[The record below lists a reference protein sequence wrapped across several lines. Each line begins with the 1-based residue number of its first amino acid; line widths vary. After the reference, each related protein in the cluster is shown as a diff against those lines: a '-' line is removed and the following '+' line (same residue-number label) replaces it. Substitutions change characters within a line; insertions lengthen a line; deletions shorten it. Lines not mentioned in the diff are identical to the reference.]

1 MVIPVDERRSA
12 GDGEPLPDPDLEIG
26 DLRPARER
34 RPAGWLWSATALA
47 GRRLTRRQRLWRALT
62 AVAAV
67 TFALAALALSGRF
80 DLSRLASPA
89 ERTASLVTGPV
100 VAPRDGL
107 NCLRE
112 VAWAPDAR
120 RLAALGVANACP
132 VSRYEPT
139 LVNVYDVAADRLI
152 SRWRPDVAIFAAL
165 GLPMPAAGQVGPV
178 LYQHVLLWSRDGR
191 TLALTFFADI
201 SVEPRIL
208 SYDGVALLDVATGRE
223 RVLLDREGG
232 RGFGQIVLEWDLAAG
247 APAVLPYELPPA
259 GPLFN
264 LAAAPAYTWGGD
276 GRLVPDATAAG
287 DAHPATVPI
296 GNPNGDA
303 VVTPW
308 QPGIVSLIMPA
319 ARGTGRPVG
328 IYIWSA
334 TFAAWSPDGRYL
346 IDGVTTGGR
355 LEPVG
360 QPTPSAAT
368 LDALQI
374 SRFPVLAPR
383 DLGMARALDELGGA
397 SEAGQTLWL
406 AWRPD
411 GRVLA
416 ASPDGDD
423 VTFYDTASGRTLG
436 RVRTAAAGGLE
447 GGLPDGAMRWSPDGK
462 CLVLRNGVVVRTAG
476 LLN

>member
-1 MVIPVDERRSA
+1 MSMDEPGPAS
-12 GDGEPLPDPDLEIG
+12 DGEPLPDADLEIG
-26 DLRPARER
+26 DLRPAKERAR
-34 RPAGWLWSATALA
+34 RPRGWLWSARALT
-47 GRRLTRRQRLWRALT
+47 GQRLTRRQRLWRALI

-67 TFALAALALSGRF
+67 TIALAALALSGRF
-80 DLSRLASPA
+80 DLSWLASPA
-89 ERTASLVTGPV
+89 ERTASLVMGPV

-107 NCLRE
+107 SCLRE

-132 VSRYEPT
+132 VSHYEPA
-139 LVNVYDVAADRLI
+139 LVNVYDVAAGRLV
-152 SRWRPDVAIFAAL
+152 SRWQPDAAIFAAL
-165 GLPMPAAGQVGPV
+165 GLPVPAAGQIGPV

-191 TLALTFFADI
+191 TLALTFFADV

-247 APAVLPYELPPA
+247 VPAVLPYELPPA

-276 GRLVPDATAAG
+276 GRLVPDVTAAG
-287 DAHPATVPI
+287 DGHPATAPI

-308 QPGIVSLIMPA
+308 QPGIVSLVALA
-319 ARGTGRPVG
+319 ASGTGRPAGV
-328 IYIWSA
+328 YTWST
-334 TFAAWSPDGRYL
+334 TFAAWSPDRRYL

-355 LEPVG
+355 LALAG

-383 DLGMARALDELGGA
+383 DAGMARALDGLGA
-397 SEAGQTLWL
+397 VSEAGQTLWL

-416 ASPDGDD
+416 ASPNGDD
-423 VTFYDTASGRTLG
+423 VTFYDTTSGRMLG
-436 RVRTAAAGGLE
+436 RVRTVAADGLE
-447 GGLPDGAMRWSPDGK
+447 GGLPGGAMRWSPDGK
-462 CLVLRNGVVVRTAG
+462 WLVLRNGVVVRVAG
-476 LLN
+476 IPN

>member
-1 MVIPVDERRSA
+1 MDERRRS
-12 GDGEPLPDPDLEIG
+12 GDREPLPDPELEIG
-26 DLRPARER
+26 DLRPAGAR
-34 RPAGWLWSATALA
+34 RPAGWLWSATALT

-67 TFALAALALSGRF
+67 TIALAALALSGRF

-132 VSRYEPT
+132 VSRYEPA
-139 LVNVYDVAADRLI
+139 LVNIYDVAADRLI
-152 SRWRPDVAIFAAL
+152 SRWRPDAAIFAAL
-165 GLPMPAAGQVGPV
+165 GLPVPAAGQIGPV

-191 TLALTFFADI
+191 TLALTFFAEI

-232 RGFGQIVLEWDLAAG
+232 RGFGQIVLEWDLAVG

-276 GRLVPDATAAG
+276 GRLVPDATTVG
-287 DAHPATVPI
+287 DAHPATAPV

-319 ARGTGRPVG
+319 ASGTGRPLG
-328 IYIWSA
+328 IYTWSA

-355 LEPVG
+355 LELAG
-360 QPTPSAAT
+360 RPTPSAAT
-368 LDALQI
+368 LDMLQI
-374 SRFPVLAPR
+374 GRFPMLAPR
-383 DLGMARALDELGGA
+383 DVGMVWALDALGGA
-397 SEAGQTLWL
+397 SEAGQALWL

-423 VTFYDTASGRTLG
+423 VTFYDTASGRMLA
-436 RVRTAAAGGLE
+436 RVRTAAAEGLE
-447 GGLPDGAMRWSPDGK
+447 GGLPGGVMRWSPDGK
-462 CLVLRNGVVVRTAG
+462 WLVVRNGVVVRVAE

>member
-1 MVIPVDERRSA
+1 MVIPVDERRRS
-12 GDGEPLPDPDLEIG
+12 DDEEPLPDPDLEIG
-26 DLRPARER
+26 DLRPVAER
-34 RPAGWLWSATALA
+34 RTRGRLWSATAFT
-47 GRRLTRRQRLWRALT
+47 GRRLTRRQRLWRVLT
-62 AVAAV
+62 AVVAV
-67 TFALAALALSGRF
+67 TSAFAALTLSGRF
-80 DLSRLASPA
+80 DLAGLVTRADRPA
-89 ERTASLVTGPV
+89 ALITGPV

-107 NCLRE
+107 VCLRE

-120 RLAALGVANACP
+120 RLAALGVAGGCP
-132 VSRYEPT
+132 VSRYAPAV
-139 LVNVYDVAADRLI
+139 VNVYDVAADRLV
-152 SRWRPDVAIFAAL
+152 SRWQPDAAIFAAL

-208 SYDGVALLDVATGRE
+208 SYDGVVLLNIATGRE

-264 LAAAPAYTWGGD
+264 LAAAPAYTWD
-276 GRLVPDATAAG
+276 GNGQFMSAATAEN
-287 DAHPATVPI
+287 AHATATPI

-303 VVTPW
+303 IVTLW
-308 QPGIVSLIMPA
+308 QPGIVSLIAPA
-319 ARGTGRPVG
+319 ASGTGRSAGV
-328 IYIWSA
+328 YTWST

-355 LEPVG
+355 LELASR
-360 QPTPSAAT
+360 PTPSAET

-374 SRFPVLAPR
+374 GRFPALAPR
-383 DLGMARALDELGGA
+383 DAGMARALEALGA
-397 SEAGQTLWL
+397 AFEAGQALWL

-423 VTFYDTASGRTLG
+423 VTFYDSASGRTLA
-436 RVRTAAAGGLE
+436 RVRTAAAAGLE
-447 GGLPDGAMRWSPDGK
+447 GGLPGGAMRWSPDGK
-462 CLVLRNGVVVRTAG
+462 WLVLRNGVVVRAERLIG
-476 LLN
+476 

>member
-1 MVIPVDERRSA
+1 MVIPVDERKRA
-12 GDGEPLPDPDLEIG
+12 GDGAPLPDPDLEIS
-26 DLRPARER
+26 DLRPAEARRPRER
-34 RPAGWLWSATALA
+34 LWSARALA
-47 GRRLTRRQRLWRALT
+47 GRRLTRRQQLWRVLT
-62 AVAAV
+62 AMAV
-67 TFALAALALSGRF
+67 VTGALAALALSGRF
-80 DLSRLASPA
+80 DLAALVTRADRPA
-89 ERTASLVTGPV
+89 ALITGPV

-120 RLAALGVANACP
+120 RLAALGVAGGCP
-132 VSRYEPT
+132 VSRYEPAV
-139 LVNVYDVAADRLI
+139 VNIYDVAAGRLI
-152 SRWRPDVAIFAAL
+152 SRWQPDAAIFAVL
-165 GLPMPAAGQVGPV
+165 GLPAPAAGQVGPV

-276 GRLVPDATAAG
+276 GRLVPDATTAG
-287 DAHPATVPI
+287 DAHPATAPI

-303 VVTPW
+303 VVTLW

-328 IYIWSA
+328 IYIW
-334 TFAAWSPDGRYL
+334 
-346 IDGVTTGGR
+346 
-355 LEPVG
+355 
-360 QPTPSAAT
+360 
-368 LDALQI
+368 
-374 SRFPVLAPR
+374 
-383 DLGMARALDELGGA
+383 
-397 SEAGQTLWL
+397 
-406 AWRPD
+406 
-411 GRVLA
+411 
-416 ASPDGDD
+416 
-423 VTFYDTASGRTLG
+423 
-436 RVRTAAAGGLE
+436 
-447 GGLPDGAMRWSPDGK
+447 
-462 CLVLRNGVVVRTAG
+462 
-476 LLN
+476 